1 MKSVLIRP
9 TFHDWCGNRL
19 FTQGTSWQ
27 GRYRPAFSSWKDK
40 AMALGI
46 QIDTWDQAPLET
58 GDLLWLL
65 DLPTTRKEFEQI
77 RFRLRPGT
85 PIILQVFESPAIAP
99 FGLIAANRNHFSAV
113 VTYEPPDASQGV
125 SKHFH
130 YHLPVPV
137 LWPVK
142 NSPFSQRKGLL
153 MCYSNRV
160 SGFWAIRQLGL
171 AGLPFFGRMLAGWK
185 CPPSLLKELSC
196 GDLYPERRAIAREA
210 ERSMPGFL
218 DVFGAGW
225 NGEHI
230 SWCPLYPNRPY
241 RCWRGKTKLS
251 KHELAAEYRFVM
263 AYENFRGRRGYISE
277 KIFDS
282 LQAGSVPV
290 YLGEERIA
298 EFVPQEAF
306 VDARN
311 FRTPGELLAYL
322 QACPEAEWQEMREA
336 GQDFL
341 RSAGFQ
347 SFTDEA
353 FAECM
358 TDVLRTIFDVKDSA
372 LLQPS

>member
-1 MKSVLIRP
+1 MKRVLIRP

-27 GRYRPAFSSWKDK
+27 GRYRGAFSAWKEK

-46 QIDTWDQAPLET
+46 QIDTWDQAPLENA
-58 GDLLWLL
+58 DLLWLL
-65 DLPTTRKEFEQI
+65 DLPPSRREFEQI
-77 RFRLRPGT
+77 HCQLRPGT
-85 PIILQVFESPAIAP
+85 PMVLQVFESPAVAP
-99 FGLIAANRNHFSAV
+99 FGLIDANRKQVSAV
-113 VTYEPPDASQGV
+113 VTYELPDASPAI
-125 SKHFH
+125 SRHFH

-142 NSPFSQRKGLL
+142 NPPFAQRKGLL

-160 SGFWAIRQLGL
+160 SGFWAIRQAGL
-171 AGLPFFGRMLAGWK
+171 AGLPFFGRMLAGWE
-185 CPPSLLKELSC
+185 CPLSLVRELSY
-196 GDLYPERRAIAREA
+196 GDLYVERRAIAREA
-210 ERSMPGFL
+210 ERDTSGFL

-225 NGEHI
+225 NGEQV

-241 RCWRGKTKLS
+241 RCWRGNVEIS
-251 KHELAAEYRFVM
+251 KHELSAEYRFVV

-277 KIFDS
+277 KIFDA

-298 EFVPQEAF
+298 EFVPREAF

-311 FRTPGELLAYL
+311 FPTLRELLAYL
-322 QACPEAEWQEMREA
+322 QSCPEPEWGEMRQA
-336 GQDFL
+336 GQEFL
-341 RSAGFQ
+341 HSAAFR

-353 FAECM
+353 FAERM
-358 TDVLRTIFDVKDSA
+358 TDVLKAI
-372 LLQPS
+372 LM